1 MWILKSWKASLISFM
16 LIVILVA
23 SLFWLYLNVQ
33 ASMQVTAE
41 NSKIKLPESLPV
53 KIEVGNYLETQSVGK
68 LDTQIDLDRALK
80 IDLKGQYLSGL
91 KFMVEVPVKVQV
103 DYETMIKI
111 DQMMPL
117 EASTALIFPQA
128 YLPKFPLKL
137 EIPIKMD
144 VPFHLKRE
152 YTVPIQIAFDGPVYL
167 DLDEHLKLQV
177 KHQLNPT
184 LAINDPITMRKIAAF
199 DATMYNTVQ
208 ETQADLKLSMNLPLK
223 NIHP

>member
-1 MWILKSWKASLISFM
+1 MWMLKSWKGVLISFV
-16 LIVILVA
+16 LIVTLVA

-33 ASMQVTAE
+33 ASMQVTAN
-41 NSKIKLPESLPV
+41 NSMIELPESLPV

-68 LDTQIDLDRALK
+68 LNTQIDLDRNVK
-80 IDLKGQYLSGL
+80 VDLKGKYLSDL
-91 KFMVEVPVKVQV
+91 KFTVEVPVKVQV
-103 DYETMIKI
+103 DYQTMIKI
-111 DQMMPL
+111 DQLMPL
-117 EASTALIFPQA
+117 EASTTLIFPQA

-167 DLDEHLKLQV
+167 ELDEHLNLYV
-177 KHQLNPT
+177 KHQLNPI

-208 ETQADLKLSMNLPLK
+208 QSKADLKLSMNLPLK